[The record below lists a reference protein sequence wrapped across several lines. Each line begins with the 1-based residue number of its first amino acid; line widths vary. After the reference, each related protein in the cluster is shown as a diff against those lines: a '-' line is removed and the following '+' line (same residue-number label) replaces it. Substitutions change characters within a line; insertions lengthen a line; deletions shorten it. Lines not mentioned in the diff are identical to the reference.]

1 MIVSFHSDSDNVIA
15 GSRHFFSPY
24 FRNLID
30 KYLRRVTAILET
42 LAQDAL
48 TDAYV
53 TSLLARTARKKRVD
67 DSFEFISE
75 YVNLT
80 VAD

>member
-53 TSLLARTARKKRVD
+53 TSLLARTARKKRVA

-75 YVNLT
+75 YVNVT